1 MLNMDMNK
9 IMEVK
14 LLYKNEA
21 KIESSG
27 LLGYLCLCGLK

>member
-1 MLNMDMNK
+1 MDMNK

-21 KIESSG
+21 KIESRG